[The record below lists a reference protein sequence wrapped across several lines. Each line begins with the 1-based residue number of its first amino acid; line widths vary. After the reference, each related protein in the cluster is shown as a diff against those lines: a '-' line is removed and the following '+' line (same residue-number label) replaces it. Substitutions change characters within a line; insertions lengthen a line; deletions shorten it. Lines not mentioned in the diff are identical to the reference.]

1 MSDSEARNLT
11 GVVVGVDIGGTKI
24 AAAAVD
30 ADGRLAGLAAVPTA
44 AERGPA
50 DGLRRLAALIESAAG
65 AAHESLLGIGI
76 GCTGPLDTERGIVR
90 NPYTLPTWDGM
101 ELAAPLSAR
110 FGVPVALLNDCDA
123 AALGEAWIGAGR
135 GFARI
140 AYVTIGTGI
149 GAGIVIGGR
158 LLEAP
163 GGLAGEIGHAT
174 IDLRGPPCYCG
185 STGCLEQFAAG
196 PVIERAV
203 RAAGGPGWS
212 ALQEFAGAGRPVT
225 AAVIVEAARAG
236 VASARAELERAAW
249 ALGVG
254 LANLALTIAPERI
267 IVGGGLSG
275 AWDILGP
282 IVTET
287 FAKRTQLIAQ
297 IGAQILLSAL
307 PNAAVVGAAHY
318 VWDSMASNK
327 MIGDR

>member
-1 MSDSEARNLT
+1 
-11 GVVVGVDIGGTKI
+11 
-24 AAAAVD
+24 
-30 ADGRLAGLAAVPTA
+30 
-44 AERGPA
+44 
-50 DGLRRLAALIESAAG
+50 
-65 AAHESLLGIGI
+65 
-76 GCTGPLDTERGIVR
+76 
-90 NPYTLPTWDGM
+90 
-101 ELAAPLSAR
+101 
-110 FGVPVALLNDCDA
+110 
-123 AALGEAWIGAGR
+123 
-135 GFARI
+135 
-140 AYVTIGTGI
+140 
-149 GAGIVIGGR
+149 
-158 LLEAP
+158 
-163 GGLAGEIGHAT
+163 
-174 IDLRGPPCYCG
+174 
-185 STGCLEQFAAG
+185 
-196 PVIERAV
+196 
-203 RAAGGPGWS
+203 
-212 ALQEFAGAGRPVT
+212 
-225 AAVIVEAARAG
+225 VIVEAARAG